1 MPFAFQ
7 SKIKRRGKRKSES
20 PPTDD
25 EGFESPT
32 TPDNPNFNGNGNHFN
47 GNQSNGNVK
56 NFDRIAPLAM
66 TEDIDYQEGD
76 SILENGNGNVL
87 NFENGEKHE
96 LEETKEQLIT
106 NGVAPAANK
115 DLTVTNSIFLHCKL
129 LSLDLIKLIH

>member
-1 MPFAFQ
+1 
-7 SKIKRRGKRKSES
+7 
-20 PPTDD
+20 
-25 EGFESPT
+25 
-32 TPDNPNFNGNGNHFN
+32 
-47 GNQSNGNVK
+47 
-56 NFDRIAPLAM
+56 M

-115 DLTVTNSIFLHCKL
+115 DLTVTNSIFSIANYCHW
-129 LSLDLIKLIH
+129 I